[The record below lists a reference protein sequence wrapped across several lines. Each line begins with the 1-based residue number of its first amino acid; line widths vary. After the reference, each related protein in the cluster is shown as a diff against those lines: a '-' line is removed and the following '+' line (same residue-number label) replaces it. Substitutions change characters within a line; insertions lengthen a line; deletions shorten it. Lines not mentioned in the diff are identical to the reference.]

1 MTEKKPSKQH
11 SVGRPRSESSKIA
24 ILNATIDLLD
34 KSGYSTLTIE
44 AIAAHAGV
52 GKATIYRWWA
62 NKSFLVLDAFL
73 MSTET
78 HMYFLEKTS
87 IRENFRQQL
96 HTLAN
101 VLNGTLGRTMIAL
114 VAESGED
121 SELAKAFYTNYL
133 NPRREDAKMIL
144 ERAIAQG
151 ELQSTINID
160 VASDMLYG
168 PIYFR
173 ILIYKK
179 KVDAE
184 FIDTLVNQVMEGIC
198 AP

>member
-1 MTEKKPSKQH
+1 MTEKKTSKQH

-24 ILNATIDLLD
+24 ILNATIDLLE

-62 NKSFLVLDAFL
+62 NKSFLVFDAFL

-151 ELQSTINID
+151 EIQSTINID

-184 FIDTLVNQVMEGIC
+184 FIDTLVDQVMKGID

>member
-1 MTEKKPSKQH
+1 MTEKKQSV
-11 SVGRPRSESSKIA
+11 VGRPRSESSKIA
-24 ILNATIDLLD
+24 ILNATIDLLE

-62 NKSFLVLDAFL
+62 NKSFLVFDAFL

-151 ELQSTINID
+151 EIQSTINID

-179 KVDAE
+179 KVDVE
-184 FIDTLVNQVMEGIC
+184 FIDTLVDQVMKGIDS
-198 AP
+198 P

>member
-1 MTEKKPSKQH
+1 
-11 SVGRPRSESSKIA
+11 
-24 ILNATIDLLD
+24 
-34 KSGYSTLTIE
+34 
-44 AIAAHAGV
+44 
-52 GKATIYRWWA
+52 
-62 NKSFLVLDAFL
+62 
-73 MSTET
+73 
-78 HMYFLEKTS
+78 
-87 IRENFRQQL
+87 
-96 HTLAN
+96 
-101 VLNGTLGRTMIAL
+101 MIAL

-144 ERAIAQG
+144 ERAIVQG
-151 ELQSTINID
+151 EIHSTINID

-184 FIDTLVNQVMEGIC
+184 FIDTLVDQVMKGID

>member
-1 MTEKKPSKQH
+1 MKMTEKKQSV
-11 SVGRPRSESSKIA
+11 VGRPRSESSKIA
-24 ILNATIDLLD
+24 ILNATIDLLE

-62 NKSFLVLDAFL
+62 NKSFLVFDAFL

-151 ELQSTINID
+151 EIQSTINID

-184 FIDTLVNQVMEGIC
+184 FIDTLVDQVMKGID

>member
-1 MTEKKPSKQH
+1 MTEKKQSV
-11 SVGRPRSESSKIA
+11 VGRPRSESSKIA
-24 ILNATIDLLD
+24 ILNATIDLLE

-62 NKSFLVLDAFL
+62 NKSFLVFDAFL

-101 VLNGTLGRTMIAL
+101 ILNGTLGRTMIAL

-151 ELQSTINID
+151 EIQSTINID

-184 FIDTLVNQVMEGIC
+184 FIDTLVDQVMKGID

>member
-1 MTEKKPSKQH
+1 MKMAEKKQSV
-11 SVGRPRSESSKIA
+11 VGRPRSESSKIA
-24 ILNATIDLLD
+24 ILNATIDLLE

-62 NKSFLVLDAFL
+62 NKSFLVFDAFL

-78 HMYFLEKTS
+78 HMDFLEKTS

-121 SELAKAFYTNYL
+121 SELSKVFYTNYL

-151 ELQSTINID
+151 EIQSTINID
-160 VASDMLYG
+160 VALDMLYG

-179 KVDAE
+179 KVDLV
-184 FIDTLVNQVMEGIC
+184 FIDTLVDQVMKGID

>member
-1 MTEKKPSKQH
+1 MKMTEKKQSV
-11 SVGRPRSESSKIA
+11 VGRPRSESSKIA
-24 ILNATIDLLD
+24 ILNATIDLLE

-62 NKSFLVLDAFL
+62 NKSFLVFDAFL

-144 ERAIAQG
+144 ERAIVQG
-151 ELQSTINID
+151 EIHSTINID

-184 FIDTLVNQVMEGIC
+184 FIDTLVDQVMKGID

>member
-1 MTEKKPSKQH
+1 MTEKKQSV
-11 SVGRPRSESSKIA
+11 VGRPRSESSKIA
-24 ILNATIDLLD
+24 ILNATIDLLK

-62 NKSFLVLDAFL
+62 NKSFLVFDAFL

-151 ELQSTINID
+151 EIQSTINID

-184 FIDTLVNQVMEGIC
+184 FIDTLVDQVMKGID

>member
-1 MTEKKPSKQH
+1 MTEKKQSV
-11 SVGRPRSESSKIA
+11 VGRPRSESSKIA
-24 ILNATIDLLD
+24 ILNATIDLLE

-62 NKSFLVLDAFL
+62 NKSFLVFDAFL

-151 ELQSTINID
+151 EIQSTINID

-184 FIDTLVNQVMEGIC
+184 FIDTLVDQVMKGID

>member
-1 MTEKKPSKQH
+1 MAEKKQSV
-11 SVGRPRSESSKIA
+11 VGRPRSESSKIA
-24 ILNATIDLLD
+24 ILNATIDLLE

-62 NKSFLVLDAFL
+62 NKSFLVFDAFL

-78 HMYFLEKTS
+78 HMDFLEKTS

-121 SELAKAFYTNYL
+121 SELSKVFYTNYL

-151 ELQSTINID
+151 EIQSTINID
-160 VASDMLYG
+160 VALDMLYG

-179 KVDAE
+179 KVDLV
-184 FIDTLVNQVMEGIC
+184 FIDTLVDQVMKGID

>member
-1 MTEKKPSKQH
+1 MTEKKQSV
-11 SVGRPRSESSKIA
+11 VGRPRSESSKIA
-24 ILNATIDLLD
+24 ILNATIDLLE

-144 ERAIAQG
+144 ERAIVQG
-151 ELQSTINID
+151 EIHSTINID

-184 FIDTLVNQVMEGIC
+184 FIDTLVDQVMKGID

>member
-1 MTEKKPSKQH
+1 MTEKKQSV
-11 SVGRPRSESSKIA
+11 VGRPRSESSKIA
-24 ILNATIDLLD
+24 ILNATIDLLE

-62 NKSFLVLDAFL
+62 NKSFLVFDAFL

-151 ELQSTINID
+151 EIQSTINID

-184 FIDTLVNQVMEGIC
+184 FIDTLVNQVMKGID

>member
-1 MTEKKPSKQH
+1 MTEKKQSV
-11 SVGRPRSESSKIA
+11 VGRPRSESSKIA
-24 ILNATIDLLD
+24 ILNATIDLLE

-62 NKSFLVLDAFL
+62 NKSFLVFDAFL

-78 HMYFLEKTS
+78 HIYFLEKTS

-101 VLNGTLGRTMIAL
+101 ILNGTLGRTMIAL

-151 ELQSTINID
+151 EIQSTINID

-184 FIDTLVNQVMEGIC
+184 FIDTLVDQVMKGID

>member
-1 MTEKKPSKQH
+1 MTEKKQ
-11 SVGRPRSESSKIA
+11 SVGRPRSEASKIA
-24 ILNATIDLLD
+24 ILNATIDLLEE
-34 KSGYSTLTIE
+34 SGYSALTIE

-52 GKATIYRWWA
+52 GKATIYRWWT

-78 HMYFLEKTS
+78 RLNFLEKAS

-96 HTLAN
+96 QTLAKVFN
-101 VLNGTLGRTMIAL
+101 STLGRTMIAL

-121 SELAKAFYTNYL
+121 SEVAKAFYTNYL
-133 NPRREDAKMIL
+133 NPRREDAKIVL
-144 ERAIAQG
+144 ERAIAS
-151 ELQSTINID
+151 EEIQSTINLD
-160 VASDMLYG
+160 VTLDMLYG
-168 PIYFR
+168 PVYFR

-179 KVDAE
+179 KVDAT
-184 FIDTLVNQVMEGIC
+184 FIDTLVDQVMKGIG